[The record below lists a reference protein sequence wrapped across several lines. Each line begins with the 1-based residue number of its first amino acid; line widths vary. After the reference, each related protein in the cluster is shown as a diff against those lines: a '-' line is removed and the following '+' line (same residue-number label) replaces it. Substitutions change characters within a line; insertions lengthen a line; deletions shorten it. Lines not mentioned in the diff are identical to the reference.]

1 MLIAKVKMNQITV
14 IKGDITMKFIQ
25 WKKGTWLSMAL
36 VLALIG
42 VAGCNTNKQ
51 AEEQAAPAESELTVL
66 LDWYPNAVHTFLYA
80 AEEQGYFKE
89 AGLKVNLQTPAGT
102 NDALKLVA
110 TGKADLALSY
120 QMQVAISRSEDIPIV
135 SVGAIVRHPL
145 NQLLVLESEDIQSP
159 KDLVGKKVGY
169 PSIPL
174 DEAIVDTMVKSDGG
188 DPSKLN
194 YVDVGWDLIP
204 AMTTKKVDG
213 IIGGYVNHEK
223 LLLEKEGK
231 KLIAF
236 DPSKYG
242 VPDYYELVL
251 TASEDGLKSNSDAIK
266 KFLEASAK
274 GQEYTVSHPD
284 EALQILLDKQSKD
297 FPLDAEIEKK
307 SLAILLPLMDAGSE
321 SFGSQSEKSWSSIID
336 WLKENGQLKKDVKA
350 EQAFR
355 NL

>member
-1 MLIAKVKMNQITV
+1 MKVQHWSKAIRLSVV
-14 IKGDITMKFIQ
+14 IM
-25 WKKGTWLSMAL
+25 
-36 VLALIG
+36 LALTAIT
-42 VAGCNTNKQ
+42 GCTSKES
-51 AEEQAAPAESELTVL
+51 ADTEQTEQTEPTELTVL
-66 LDWYPNAVHTFLYA
+66 LDWYPNAVHTFLFA

-89 AGLKVNLQTPAGT
+89 AGLNVKLQTPADT

-145 NQLLVLESEDIQSP
+145 NQLFALESAGVHSP
-159 KDLVGKKVGY
+159 KDLIGKKIGY

-174 DEAIVDTMVKSDGG
+174 DQAIVNTMVQTDGG

-204 AMTTKKVDG
+204 SMTTKKVDS

-223 LLLEKEGK
+223 LLLEKEGE

-251 TASEDGLKSNSDAIK
+251 TASEDGLKSKSDAIK
-266 KFLEASAK
+266 KFMEAAAK
-274 GQEYTVSHPD
+274 GQAYTVSHPD
-284 EALQILLDKQSKD
+284 QALQNLLDKQNKE
-297 FPLDAEIEKK
+297 FPLDADIEKK
-307 SLAILLPLMDAGSE
+307 SLDILLPLMDAGSE
-321 SFGSQSEKSWSSIID
+321 PFGSQSEQSWTSIIN
-336 WLKENGQLKKDVKA
+336 WLKEHDQLKKEVQA
-350 EQAFR
+350 GQAFR

>member
-1 MLIAKVKMNQITV
+1 
-14 IKGDITMKFIQ
+14 MKFRQ
-25 WKKGTWLSMAL
+25 WKKSAWLSTALAL
-36 VLALIG
+36 VLIA
-42 VAGCNTNKQ
+42 AGCSSNKQ
-51 AEEQAAPAESELTVL
+51 AEPAETELTVL

-89 AGLKVNLQTPAGT
+89 AGLKVKLQTPADT

-145 NQLLVLESEDIQSP
+145 NQLMALESSEIHSP
-159 KDLVGKKVGY
+159 KDLIGKKIGY

-174 DEAIVDTMVKSDGG
+174 DEAIVNTMVKSDGG
-188 DPSKLN
+188 DPSKLT

-204 AMTTKKVDG
+204 AMTTKKVDA

-223 LLLEKEGK
+223 LLLEKEGE
-231 KLIAF
+231 KLITF
-236 DPSKYG
+236 DPSQYG

-251 TASEDGLKSNSDAIK
+251 TASEDGLKSKSDAIK
-266 KFLEASAK
+266 KFLAASAK
-274 GQEYTVSHPD
+274 GQEYTVSHPN
-284 EALQILLDKQSKD
+284 EALQNLLDKQSTE
-297 FPLDAEIEKK
+297 FPLDAEVEKK
-307 SLAILLPLMDAGSE
+307 SLAILLPLMDAGTE
-321 SFGSQSEKSWSSIID
+321 PFGSQSEQSWSSILN
-336 WLKENGQLKKDVKA
+336 WLTEHGQLKKEVKA

>member
-1 MLIAKVKMNQITV
+1 V
-14 IKGDITMKFIQ
+14 ISQKL
-25 WKKGTWLSMAL
+25 KKS
-36 VLALIG
+36 ALIIIG
-42 VAGCNTNKQ
+42 LSLMLVGLIGCSSKKQ
-51 AEEQAAPAESELTVL
+51 SETELTVL

-80 AEEQGYFKE
+80 AEEQGYYAE
-89 AGLKVNLQTPAGT
+89 AGLKVKLQTPADT

-135 SVGAIVRHPL
+135 SVASIVRHPL
-145 NQLLVLESEDIQSP
+145 NQLFVLQSAGVQSP
-159 KDLVGKKVGY
+159 KDLVGKKIGY

-174 DEAIVDTMVKSDGG
+174 DQAIVNTMVKSDGG
-188 DPSKLN
+188 DSSKLN
-194 YVDVGWDLIP
+194 YVDVSWDLIP

-223 LLLEKEGK
+223 LLLEKEGE
-231 KLIAF
+231 KLVAF
-236 DPSKYG
+236 DPSKFG

-251 TASEDGLKSNSDAIK
+251 TASEIGLRNNSKAIK

-274 GQEYTVSHPD
+274 GQAYTVSHPD
-284 EALQILLDKQSKD
+284 QALKVLLDKQSKD

-307 SLAILLPLMDAGSE
+307 SLNVLLPLMDAGSE
-321 SFGSQSEKSWSSIID
+321 PFGSQSEQSWSSIIQ
-336 WLKENGQLKKDVKA
+336 WLNEQGQLKKEIKA

-355 NL
+355 SL

>member
-1 MLIAKVKMNQITV
+1 
-14 IKGDITMKFIQ
+14 MKSCI
-25 WKKGTWLSMAL
+25 WKKSAWLSIAL
-36 VLALIG
+36 TMTLIG
-42 VAGCNTNKQ
+42 VTGCASNKQ
-51 AEEQAAPAESELTVL
+51 AVPAETETELTVL

-80 AEEQGYFKE
+80 AEEQGFYKE
-89 AGLKVNLQTPAGT
+89 AGLQVKLQTPADT

-110 TGKADLALSY
+110 AGKADLALSY

-145 NQLLVLESEDIQSP
+145 NQLLVLESKGIHSP
-159 KDLVGKKVGY
+159 KDLIGKKIGY

-174 DEAIVDTMVKSDGG
+174 DEAIVNTMVKSDGG
-188 DPSKLN
+188 DPSKLT

-204 AMTTKKVDG
+204 AMTTKKVDA

-223 LLLEKEGK
+223 LLLEGEGE

-236 DPSKYG
+236 DPSQYG

-251 TASEDGLKSNSDAIK
+251 TASEDGLKKKSGAIK

-274 GQEYTVSHPD
+274 GQAYTVSHPD
-284 EALQILLDKQSKD
+284 QALQILLGRQSKE
-297 FPLDAEIEKK
+297 FPLDVEVEKK
-307 SLAILLPLMDAGSE
+307 SLDILLPLMDAGTE
-321 SFGSQSEKSWSSIID
+321 PFGSQSEQSWSSIID
-336 WLKENGQLKKDVKA
+336 WLTEHGQMKKGVKA

>member
-1 MLIAKVKMNQITV
+1 MLLLTV
-14 IKGDITMKFIQ
+14 FAVVGCGSNGSNKGAD
-25 WKKGTWLSMAL
+25 S
-36 VLALIG
+36 
-42 VAGCNTNKQ
+42 
-51 AEEQAAPAESELTVL
+51 AETELTVL

-89 AGLKVNLQTPAGT
+89 AGLKVKLQTPADT

-120 QMQVAISRSEDIPIV
+120 QMQVAISRAEGIPIV

-145 NQLLVLESEDIQSP
+145 NQLLVLDSQAIHSP
-159 KDLVGKKVGY
+159 KDLIGKKIGY

-174 DEAIVDTMVKSDGG
+174 DEAIVNTMVKTDGG
-188 DPSKLN
+188 DPSKLD

-204 AMTTKKVDG
+204 AMSTKKVDA

-223 LLLEKEGK
+223 LLLEKEGE
-231 KLIAF
+231 KLIAL

-251 TASEDGLKSNSDAIK
+251 TASEDGLKKNGAAIK
-266 KFLEASAK
+266 KFMEAAAR
-274 GQEYTVSHPD
+274 GQAYTASHPD
-284 EALQILLDKQSKD
+284 EALQLLLDQQNKE
-297 FPLDAEIEKK
+297 FPLDADIEKQ
-307 SLAILLPLMDAGSE
+307 SLAILLPLMDAGTE
-321 SFGSQSEKSWSSIID
+321 PFGSQSEQSWRSIID
-336 WLKENGQLKKDVKA
+336 WLKEQGQLTKDVDPA
-350 EQAFR
+350 EAFR

>member
-1 MLIAKVKMNQITV
+1 
-14 IKGDITMKFIQ
+14 MKFYK
-25 WKKGTWLSMAL
+25 WKKSVGLSIALTMAL
-36 VLALIG
+36 ICVT
-42 VAGCNTNKQ
+42 GCASNKQ
-51 AEEQAAPAESELTVL
+51 AGPAEAETELTVL

-80 AEEQGYFKE
+80 AEEQGFYKA
-89 AGLKVNLQTPAGT
+89 AGLKVKLQTPADT

-120 QMQVAISRSEDIPIV
+120 QMQVAISRSENIPIV

-145 NQLLVLESEDIQSP
+145 NQLLVLESTGTHSP
-159 KDLVGKKVGY
+159 KDLIGKKIGY

-174 DEAIVDTMVKSDGG
+174 DEAIVNTMVKSDGG

-194 YVDVGWDLIP
+194 YVDVGWDIIP
-204 AMTTKKVDG
+204 AITTKKVDA

-223 LLLEKEGK
+223 LLLEKEGE

-236 DPSKYG
+236 NPSQYG

-251 TASEDGLKSNSDAIK
+251 TASEEGLKSKSGAIK

-274 GQEYTVSHPD
+274 GQAYTVSHPD
-284 EALQILLDKQSKD
+284 QALQILLDKQSKE
-297 FPLDAEIEKK
+297 FPLDAEVEKR
-307 SLAILLPLMDAGSE
+307 SLNILLPLMDAGKE
-321 SFGSQSEKSWSSIID
+321 PFGSQSAQSWSSIID
-336 WLKENGQLKKDVKA
+336 WLVEQGQMKKGVKA

>member
-1 MLIAKVKMNQITV
+1 MTLALT
-14 IKGDITMKFIQ
+14 
-25 WKKGTWLSMAL
+25 L
-36 VLALIG
+36 VLVG
-42 VAGCNTNKQ
+42 FTGCASNKQ
-51 AEEQAAPAESELTVL
+51 VDSAEETELMVL

-80 AEEQGYFKE
+80 AEEQGYFE
-89 AGLKVNLQTPAGT
+89 EVGLKVKLQTPADT

-120 QMQVAISRSEDIPIV
+120 QMQVAIARSGDLPIV

-145 NQLLVLESEDIQSP
+145 NQLLVLDSKEIHSP
-159 KDLVGKKVGY
+159 KDLMGKKIGY

-174 DEAIVDTMVKSDGG
+174 DEAIVNTMVKTDGG

-204 AMTTKKVDG
+204 AMTTKKVHA

-223 LLLEKEGK
+223 LLLEKEGE

-236 DPSKYG
+236 DPSEYG

-251 TASEDGLKSNSDAIK
+251 TASEDGLKSNGEAIK

-274 GQEYTVSHPD
+274 GQAYTISHPD
-284 EALQILLDKQSKD
+284 QALQILLDKQSKE
-297 FPLDAEIEKK
+297 FPLDADIEKK
-307 SLAILLPLMDAGSE
+307 SLDILLPLMGAGAE
-321 SFGSQSEKSWSSIID
+321 SFGRQSEKSWSSIID
-336 WLKENGQLKKDVKA
+336 WLTEHGQIKNDVKA

>member
-1 MLIAKVKMNQITV
+1 MV
-14 IKGDITMKFIQ
+14 
-25 WKKGTWLSMAL
+25 
-36 VLALIG
+36 LIG
-42 VAGCNTNKQ
+42 VTGCGSNKQ
-51 AEEQAAPAESELTVL
+51 TGSGETELTVL

-80 AEEQGYFKE
+80 AEEQGFFEE

-120 QMQVAISRSEDIPIV
+120 QMQVAISRSEGIPIV

-145 NQLLVLESEDIQSP
+145 NQLMVLDSGEIQSP
-159 KDLVGKKVGY
+159 KDLVGKKIGY

-188 DPSKLN
+188 DPAKLN

-204 AMTTKKVDG
+204 AMTTKKVDA
-213 IIGGYVNHEK
+213 IIGGYINHEK
-223 LLLEKEGK
+223 LLLEKEGE

-236 DPSKYG
+236 DPSRYG

-266 KFLEASAK
+266 KFMEAAAK
-274 GQEYTVSHPD
+274 GQEYTASHPD
-284 EALQILLDKQSKD
+284 EALQILLDKQD
-297 FPLDAEIEKK
+297 EQFPLDAEIERK
-307 SLAILLPLMDAGSE
+307 SLDILLPLMDAGME
-321 SFGSQSEKSWSSIID
+321 PFGSQSEKSWSSIIA
-336 WLKENGQLKKDVKA
+336 WLKEQGQIKQDVNA

-355 NL
+355 HL

>member
-1 MLIAKVKMNQITV
+1 MFRFGSWNKSAA
-14 IKGDITMKFIQ
+14 
-25 WKKGTWLSMAL
+25 LSIAL

-42 VAGCNTNKQ
+42 LTGCGSSDTQ
-51 AEEQAAPAESELTVL
+51 AESGETELTVL

-80 AEEQGYFKE
+80 AEQQGYFEE
-89 AGLKVNLQTPAGT
+89 AGLKVKLQTPADT

-145 NQLLVLESEDIQSP
+145 NQLMVIDSGEIRSP
-159 KDLVGKKVGY
+159 KDLVGKKIGY

-188 DPSKLN
+188 DPTKLD

-204 AMTTKKVDG
+204 AMSTKKVDA

-223 LLLEKEGK
+223 LLLEKEGE

-236 DPSKYG
+236 DPSEYG

-266 KFLEASAK
+266 KFMEAAAK
-274 GQEYTVSHPD
+274 GQAYTASHPD
-284 EALQILLDKQSKD
+284 EALQILLDQQSEE
-297 FPLDAEIEKK
+297 FPLDAEIERK
-307 SLAILLPLMDAGSE
+307 SLDILLPLMDAGSE
-321 SFGSQSEKSWSSIID
+321 PFGSQSKESWSSIID
-336 WLKENGQLKKDVKA
+336 WLKEQGQIKQDVSA

-355 NL
+355 HL

>member
-1 MLIAKVKMNQITV
+1 
-14 IKGDITMKFIQ
+14 MKYRK
-25 WKKGTWLSMAL
+25 WKKGAWLSIAL
-36 VLALIG
+36 MLVISTIM
-42 VAGCNTNKQ
+42 GCASNKQ
-51 AEEQAAPAESELTVL
+51 ADETELTVL

-80 AEEQGYFKE
+80 AEEQGFYKA
-89 AGLKVNLQTPAGT
+89 AGLKVKLQTPADT

-110 TGKADLALSY
+110 SGKADLALSY

-145 NQLLVLESEDIQSP
+145 NQLLVLESTGIRSP
-159 KDLVGKKVGY
+159 KDLIGKKIGY

-174 DEAIVDTMVKSDGG
+174 DEAIVNTMVKSDGG

-223 LLLEKEGK
+223 LLLEKEGE

-251 TASEDGLKSNSDAIK
+251 TASEDGLKKNGGAIK

-274 GQEYTVSHPD
+274 GQAYTVDHPK

-297 FPLDAEIEKK
+297 FPLDAEVEQK
-307 SLAILLPLMDAGSE
+307 SLDILIPLMDAGKE
-321 SFGSQSEKSWSSIID
+321 SFGSQSAESWSSIID
-336 WLKENGQLKKDVKA
+336 WLVEQGQIKKAIKA
-350 EQAFR
+350 EEAFR
-355 NL
+355 NF